1 MSGMKPIE
9 TWDFVISPWQSQVSL
24 RLVTDSQGR
33 MSVMADAE
41 LPQEVKSALEATLPA
56 DLDELLNDEQKS
68 SLTADLAKLAR
79 LRREAEVQSA
89 AMRMA

>member
-1 MSGMKPIE
+1 
-9 TWDFVISPWQSQVSL
+9 
-24 RLVTDSQGR
+24 
-33 MSVMADAE
+33 MAGAE
-41 LPQEVKSALEATLPA
+41 LPENVKNALEANLPA